1 MINQIIVKY
10 VSPYIYTPNWK
21 YQTSVKDEQT
31 IKQTI
36 VLAQTISGCYGQKL
50 YIVTCLKLA
59 FLISISPYWI
69 SNDRNIF
76 EESS

>member
-21 YQTSVKDEQT
+21 YQTYVKDEQT

-36 VLAQTISGCYGQKL
+36 VLAQTISGCYGKKL
-50 YIVTCLKLA
+50 LIVTCLKLA
-59 FLISISPYWI
+59 FLISISPYGI
-69 SNDRNIF
+69 SNDKNIF
-76 EESS
+76 EDK